1 MFLISLLTD
10 CLFRCLFGEKDME
23 VQVGKI
29 TWKSFLRI
37 TSLDSLCVDVRIKF
51 S

>member
-1 MFLISLLTD
+1 M
-10 CLFRCLFGEKDME
+10 
-23 VQVGKI
+23 

-51 S
+51 SYKQMICFFYSSNILFSLKIGVDFIV